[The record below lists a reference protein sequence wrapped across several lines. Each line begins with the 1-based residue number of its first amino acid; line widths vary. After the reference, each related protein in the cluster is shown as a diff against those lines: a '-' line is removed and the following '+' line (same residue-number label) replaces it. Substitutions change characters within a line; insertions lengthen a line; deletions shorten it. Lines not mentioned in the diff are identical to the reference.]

1 MALKPGRVTLPRS
14 LSARILTGRAC
25 PPQASHLSYEAGAAP
40 TSSDLPAVALEYTAD
55 RDVLRRVLH
64 QVGQGMPCVS
74 GARHVVTCAAVAR
87 ASAARRARCVL
98 CGEAR
103 ICLHRCTCRKPLSRM
118 RSGLAQ
124 TSHVAIHT
132 VRLPSAPLQLLCVFS
147 LSYAFACICHANM
160 FTSLHHTTEA
170 ST

>member
-74 GARHVVTCAAVAR
+74 FPTIFPASC
-87 ASAARRARCVL
+87 SAAYRGV
-98 CGEAR
+98 
-103 ICLHRCTCRKPLSRM
+103 S
-118 RSGLAQ
+118 
-124 TSHVAIHT
+124 V
-132 VRLPSAPLQLLCVFS
+132 SAGTAKVGQK
-147 LSYAFACICHANM
+147 
-160 FTSLHHTTEA
+160 
-170 ST
+170 